1 MIKIYP
7 IIGASTPAA
16 MVSLIGTAM
25 VSLIGTA
32 KVSLIGAAMV
42 LGPPAVQN
50 NSIIC
55 EKPLLH

>member
-7 IIGASTPAA
+7 IIGVSTPA
-16 MVSLIGTAM
+16 AM

-32 KVSLIGAAMV
+32 KVSLIGTAMV

-50 NSIIC
+50 KSIIC

>member
-1 MIKIYP
+1 MGEKKILL
-7 IIGASTPAA
+7 ISAA
-16 MVSLIGTAM
+16 MVSLIGAAM
-25 VSLIGTA
+25 
-32 KVSLIGAAMV
+32 VSLIGAAMV